1 MGAALG
7 TYSHVVLDRVMHADT
22 RPLAPFAGTNAIL
35 GAGAVGSLHLV
46 CVAGGGSA

>member
-35 GAGAVGSLHLV
+35 GAVAVGALHLV